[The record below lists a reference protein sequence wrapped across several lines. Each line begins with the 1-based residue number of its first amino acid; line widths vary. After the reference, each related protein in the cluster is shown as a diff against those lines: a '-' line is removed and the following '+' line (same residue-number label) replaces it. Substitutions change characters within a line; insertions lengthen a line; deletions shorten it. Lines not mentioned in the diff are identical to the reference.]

1 MNETTAIQK
10 MVPPSAR
17 RKSAWMGGIV
27 QIHITRACDKAC
39 FGCTQ
44 GSNLAGKT
52 GFIPVDL
59 FEQAVSTLA
68 GYFGVVGIFGG
79 NPALHPKFDQIC
91 EVLKKHIAFNRRGL
105 WCNHPKGNGSIMR
118 DTFNPAVS
126 NLNVHLDREAY
137 DEFKRDWPESK
148 PFGLEEDSRHSPVYV
163 AMKDVIADESE
174 RWSLISNCDINK
186 HWSSMV
192 GMFHGELRAWFC
204 EIAGAQSILHQYEPD
219 YPDTGIPVVNG
230 WWRKPMSDYAT
241 QVRKHCHDCGVPLRG
256 HGSLAQDE
264 SGTEQVSE
272 THAGIYKPKRP
283 DRSVQLVQLRSEV
296 SEQSLKSTVDYLGN
310 SHK

>member
-1 MNETTAIQK
+1 MNESTAIRK
-10 MVPPSAR
+10 MVPPSLR

-59 FEQAVSTLA
+59 FEQAVSTLT

-118 DTFNPAVS
+118 ETFNPSVS

-163 AMKDVIADESE
+163 AMKDVISEESE
-174 RWSLISNCDINK
+174 RWDLISNCDINK

-192 GMFHGELRAWFC
+192 GMFRGELRAWFC

-219 YPDTGIPVVNG
+219 YPDTGLPVVNG
-230 WWRKPMSDYAT
+230 WWRKPMSDYAA

-283 DRSVQLVQLRSEV
+283 ERSVQLVQLRSEV

>member
-1 MNETTAIQK
+1 
-10 MVPPSAR
+10 
-17 RKSAWMGGIV
+17 
-27 QIHITRACDKAC
+27 
-39 FGCTQ
+39 
-44 GSNLAGKT
+44 
-52 GFIPVDL
+52 
-59 FEQAVSTLA
+59 
-68 GYFGVVGIFGG
+68 
-79 NPALHPKFDQIC
+79 
-91 EVLKKHIAFNRRGL
+91 VLKKHIAFNRRGL

-118 DTFNPAVS
+118 ETFNPSVS

-163 AMKDVIADESE
+163 AMKDVISEESE
-174 RWSLISNCDINK
+174 RWDLISNCDINK

-192 GMFHGELRAWFC
+192 GMFRGELRAWFC

-219 YPDTGIPVVNG
+219 YPDTGLPVVNG
-230 WWRKPMSDYAT
+230 WWRKPMSDYAA

-283 DRSVQLVQLRSEV
+283 ERSVQLVQLRSEV

>member
-1 MNETTAIQK
+1 VDEKTAIQK
-10 MVPPSAR
+10 MVPPSKR
-17 RKSAWMGGIV
+17 RKSAWLNGII

-44 GSNLAGKT
+44 GSNLRGKAD
-52 GFIPVDL
+52 FIPLDKL
-59 FEQAVSTLA
+59 EKALDTLKD
-68 GYFGVVGIFGG
+68 YFGVVGFFGG
-79 NPALHPKFDQIC
+79 NAALAPKFPEMC
-91 EVLKKHIAFNRRGL
+91 EILRSKIPFNRRGL

-118 DTFNPAVS
+118 ETFNPSVS

-163 AMKDVIADESE
+163 AMKDVISDESE
-174 RWSLISNCDINK
+174 RWDLISNCDINK

-192 GMFHGELRAWFC
+192 GMFRGELRAWFC

-219 YPDTGIPVVNG
+219 YPDTGLPVVNG
-230 WWRKPMSDYAT
+230 WWRKPMSDYAA

-283 DRSVQLVQLRSEV
+283 DRFVQLVQLRSEV

>member
-1 MNETTAIQK
+1 
-10 MVPPSAR
+10 
-17 RKSAWMGGIV
+17 MGGIV

-59 FEQAVSTLA
+59 FEQAVSTLT

-118 DTFNPAVS
+118 ETFNPSVS

-163 AMKDVIADESE
+163 AMKDVISEESE
-174 RWSLISNCDINK
+174 RWDLISNCDINK

-192 GMFHGELRAWFC
+192 GMFRGELRAWFC

-219 YPDTGIPVVNG
+219 YPDTGLPVVNG
-230 WWRKPMSDYAT
+230 WWRKPMSDYAA

-283 DRSVQLVQLRSEV
+283 ERSVQLVQLRSEV

>member
-1 MNETTAIQK
+1 MNESTAIRK

-27 QIHITRACDKAC
+27 QIHITRVCDKAC

-44 GSNLAGKT
+44 GSNLSGKT

-59 FEQAVSTLA
+59 FEQAVSTLT

-79 NPALHPKFDQIC
+79 NPALHPKFNQIC

-174 RWSLISNCDINK
+174 RWDLISNCDINK

-192 GMFHGELRAWFC
+192 GMFRGELRAWFC

-219 YPDTGIPVVNG
+219 YPDTGLPVVNG
-230 WWRKPMSDYAT
+230 WWRKPMSDYAA

-283 DRSVQLVQLRSEV
+283 DRFVQLVQLRSEV